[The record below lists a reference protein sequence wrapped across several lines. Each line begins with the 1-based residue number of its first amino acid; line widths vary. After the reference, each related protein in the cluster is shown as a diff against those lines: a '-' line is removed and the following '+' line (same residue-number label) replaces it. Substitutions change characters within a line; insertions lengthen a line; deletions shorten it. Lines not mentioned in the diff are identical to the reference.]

1 MHLAI
6 GTNHS
11 HNNLARDGL
20 QDFSGG
26 GELENDILA
35 SKLAV
40 DGREGVK
47 LVLQRGGILG
57 VKEATMYMLV

>member
-11 HNNLARDGL
+11 HNNLARDRL
-20 QDFSGG
+20 QDFGVG
-26 GELENDILA
+26 RELENDFLT

-40 DGREGVK
+40 DGRESVK
-47 LVLQRGGILG
+47 LVFQRGGILG
-57 VKEATMYMLV
+57 VEEAKRNN